1 MYGDR
6 LSLKSIVQ
14 SAVLQQ
20 FQMEEDG
27 GGGKNKSRVFLI
39 SYSYQTIYASTIFS
53 LFRIYLVKLRPK

>member
-20 FQMEEDG
+20 FQMEE